1 MKHILLFIL
10 MVMSVASAEAQFFN
24 YRREV
29 RPREEQIAP
38 KFKDDKAGLERF
50 MKKHF
55 KNPSVIDRRVSG
67 DVVVD
72 VIINVKGKVEDCR
85 VVRSVA
91 ADYDK
96 EAVRVTK
103 KMKFKPAMQGKKKVK
118 SRYRLTYPIR
128 RGRLSFITLKTVDV

>member
-1 MKHILLFIL
+1 

-72 VIINVKGKVEDCR
+72 VIINAKGKVEDCR

>member
-72 VIINVKGKVEDCR
+72 VIINTKGKVEDCR

>member
-1 MKHILLFIL
+1 MKHILVFIL

-55 KNPSVIDRRVSG
+55 KNPSAIDRRVSG
-67 DVVVD
+67 DVVVA
-72 VIINVKGKVEDCR
+72 VIITAKGKGEDCK

>member
-29 RPREEQIAP
+29 RPREEQITP

-55 KNPSVIDRRVSG
+55 KNPSAIDRRVSG

-72 VIINVKGKVEDCR
+72 VIINAKGKVEDCR

>member
-10 MVMSVASAEAQFFN
+10 MVMSMASAEAQFFN

-55 KNPSVIDRRVSG
+55 KNPSAIDRRVSG

-72 VIINVKGKVEDCR
+72 VIINAKGKVEDCK

>member
-38 KFKDDKAGLERF
+38 KFKDDKAGMERF

-55 KNPSVIDRRVSG
+55 KNPSAIDRRVSG

-72 VIINVKGKVEDCR
+72 VIINAKGKVEDCR

-128 RGRLSFITLKTVDV
+128 RSRLSFITLKTVDV

>member
-1 MKHILLFIL
+1 MKYLIVMLLFL
-10 MVMSVASAEAQFFN
+10 VQTVCADAQFFN
-24 YRREV
+24 YRRDM

-38 KFKDDKAGLERF
+38 KFKDGDNGLERF

-55 KNPSVIDRRVSG
+55 KNPSSIDRRVSG

-72 VIINVKGKVEDCR
+72 VIINAKGKVEDCR

-128 RGRLSFITLKTVDV
+128 RGRLLFITLKTVDV

>member
-1 MKHILLFIL
+1 

-38 KFKDDKAGLERF
+38 KFKDGDNGLERF

-55 KNPSVIDRRVSG
+55 KNPSSIDRRVSG

-72 VIINVKGKVEDCR
+72 VIINAKGKVEDCR

>member
-1 MKHILLFIL
+1 

-72 VIINVKGKVEDCR
+72 VIINAKGKVEDCK

>member
-1 MKHILLFIL
+1 MKHILLFML
-10 MVMSVASAEAQFFN
+10 MVMSVARAEAQFFN

-72 VIINVKGKVEDCR
+72 VIINAKGKVEDCK

-118 SRYRLTYPIR
+118 SRYRLTYPIK

>member
-55 KNPSVIDRRVSG
+55 KNPSAIDRRVSG

-72 VIINVKGKVEDCR
+72 VIINAKGKVEDCR

-103 KMKFKPAMQGKKKVK
+103 KMKFKPAKQGKQKVK

>member
-72 VIINVKGKVEDCR
+72 VIINAKGKVEDCR

-91 ADYDK
+91 TDYDK

-118 SRYRLTYPIR
+118 SRYRLTYPIK

>member
-72 VIINVKGKVEDCR
+72 VIINAKGKVEDCR

-96 EAVRVTK
+96 EAVRVTN

>member
-10 MVMSVASAEAQFFN
+10 MLMSVASAEAQFFN

-55 KNPSVIDRRVSG
+55 KNPSAIDRRVSG

-72 VIINVKGKVEDCR
+72 VIINAKGKVEDCR

>member
-1 MKHILLFIL
+1 MKHILLFML

-72 VIINVKGKVEDCR
+72 VIINAKGKVEDCK

-118 SRYRLTYPIR
+118 SRYRLTYPIK

>member
-55 KNPSVIDRRVSG
+55 KNPSAIDRRVSG
-67 DVVVD
+67 YVVVD
-72 VIINVKGKVEDCR
+72 VIINAKGKVEDCR

>member
-1 MKHILLFIL
+1 MKHILLFML

-55 KNPSVIDRRVSG
+55 KNPSAIDRRVSG

-72 VIINVKGKVEDCR
+72 VIINAKGKVEDCR

-96 EAVRVTK
+96 EAVRVTN

-118 SRYRLTYPIR
+118 SRYRLTYPIK

>member
-1 MKHILLFIL
+1 MKYLIVMLLFL
-10 MVMSVASAEAQFFN
+10 VQTVCADAQFFN
-24 YRREV
+24 YRRDM
-29 RPREEQIAP
+29 RPREEQIAQ
-38 KFKDDKAGLERF
+38 KFKDGDNGLERF

-55 KNPSVIDRRVSG
+55 KNPSAIDRRVSG

-72 VIINVKGKVEDCR
+72 VIINAKGKVEDCR

-91 ADYDK
+91 SDYDK

>member
-10 MVMSVASAEAQFFN
+10 MVMSMASAEAQFFN

-72 VIINVKGKVEDCR
+72 VIINAKGKVEDCK

>member
-1 MKHILLFIL
+1 MKHILLFML

-72 VIINVKGKVEDCR
+72 VIINAKGKVEDCK

>member
-1 MKHILLFIL
+1 MKHILLFML

-55 KNPSVIDRRVSG
+55 KNPSAIDRRVSG

-72 VIINVKGKVEDCR
+72 VIINAKGKVEDCK

>member
-10 MVMSVASAEAQFFN
+10 MVISVASAKAQFFN

-38 KFKDDKAGLERF
+38 KFKDGDNGLERF

-55 KNPSVIDRRVSG
+55 KNPSSIDRRVSG

-72 VIINVKGKVEDCR
+72 VIINAKGKVEDCR

-91 ADYDK
+91 SDYDK

-128 RGRLSFITLKTVDV
+128 RGRLSFITLETVDV

>member
-1 MKHILLFIL
+1 MKHILLFML

-55 KNPSVIDRRVSG
+55 KNPSAIDRRVSG

-72 VIINVKGKVEDCR
+72 VIINAKGKVEDCK

-118 SRYRLTYPIR
+118 SRYRLTYPIK

>member
-1 MKHILLFIL
+1 MKHILLFML

-29 RPREEQIAP
+29 RPREEKIAP

-72 VIINVKGKVEDCR
+72 VIINAKGKVEDCK

>member
-50 MKKHF
+50 MKKNF

-72 VIINVKGKVEDCR
+72 VIINAKGKVEDCK

>member
-10 MVMSVASAEAQFFN
+10 MLMSVASAEAQFFN

-55 KNPSVIDRRVSG
+55 KNPSAIDRRVSG

-72 VIINVKGKVEDCR
+72 VIINAKGKVEDCK

>member
-29 RPREEQIAP
+29 RPREEQIVP

-55 KNPSVIDRRVSG
+55 KNPSAIDRRVSG

-72 VIINVKGKVEDCR
+72 VIINAKGKVEDCR

>member
-55 KNPSVIDRRVSG
+55 KNPSAIDRRVSG

-72 VIINVKGKVEDCR
+72 VIINAKGKVEDCK

-91 ADYDK
+91 VDYDK

-128 RGRLSFITLKTVDV
+128 RGRLSFITLNTVDV

>member
-1 MKHILLFIL
+1 
-10 MVMSVASAEAQFFN
+10 
-24 YRREV
+24 
-29 RPREEQIAP
+29 
-38 KFKDDKAGLERF
+38 

-55 KNPSVIDRRVSG
+55 KNPSAIDRRVSG

-72 VIINVKGKVEDCR
+72 VIINAKGKVEDCR

>member
-1 MKHILLFIL
+1 MKHILLFML

-72 VIINVKGKVEDCR
+72 VIINAKGKVEDCR

-91 ADYDK
+91 TDYDK

-118 SRYRLTYPIR
+118 SRYRLTYPIK

>member
-72 VIINVKGKVEDCR
+72 VIINAKGKVEDCR

-118 SRYRLTYPIR
+118 SRYRLTYPIK

>member
-55 KNPSVIDRRVSG
+55 KNPSAIDRRVSG

-72 VIINVKGKVEDCR
+72 VIINAKGKVEDCR

-103 KMKFKPAMQGKKKVK
+103 KMKFKPAMQGKKKEK

>member
-1 MKHILLFIL
+1 

-55 KNPSVIDRRVSG
+55 KNPSAIDRRVNG

-72 VIINVKGKVEDCR
+72 VIINAKGKVEDCR

>member
-1 MKHILLFIL
+1 

-55 KNPSVIDRRVSG
+55 KNPSAIDRRVSG

-72 VIINVKGKVEDCR
+72 VIINAKGKGEDCK

-91 ADYDK
+91 SDYDK

-103 KMKFKPAMQGKKKVK
+103 KRKFKPAMQGKKKVK

>member
-55 KNPSVIDRRVSG
+55 KNPSAIDRRVSG

-72 VIINVKGKVEDCR
+72 VIINAKGKVEDCR
-85 VVRSVA
+85 VVSSVA

>member
-55 KNPSVIDRRVSG
+55 KNPSAIDRRVSG

-72 VIINVKGKVEDCR
+72 VIINAKGKVEDCR

-128 RGRLSFITLKTVDV
+128 RGRLSFVTLKTVDV

>member
-72 VIINVKGKVEDCR
+72 VIINAKGKVEDCK

-118 SRYRLTYPIR
+118 SRYRLTYPIK

>member
-10 MVMSVASAEAQFFN
+10 MVMSMASAEAQFFN

-55 KNPSVIDRRVSG
+55 KNPSAIDRRVSG

-72 VIINVKGKVEDCR
+72 VIINAKGKVEDCK

-96 EAVRVTK
+96 EAVRVTE